1 MEILK
6 LFSIQIFYTVKGFKY
21 YLIDELGLKFNKYN
35 QAKNVLRKN
44 VIRENIRLQYRR
56 DGLGDWV

>member
-21 YLIDELGLKFNKYN
+21 YMIDELALKLISTK
-35 QAKNVLRKN
+35 QKIVLRKN

-56 DGLGDWV
+56 DGLGD